1 MSPKST
7 LPLIFS
13 AAEQTT
19 VGAEAEA
26 L

>member
-1 MSPKST
+1 MLPKLT

-19 VGAEAEA
+19 VGAKAEA